1 MGEFQNYFKKENY
14 EFSFIGRANQ
24 SEFGTCENRSVKIKG
39 DTVQSFRREEVS
51 CFLCAVDD
59 RTRSSLVFNS
69 KLSYDIINN
78 ALNRWRLLRSS
89 RLCLHQRISIGL
101 GNRRFRREVNLS
113 ASHLNFWHV
122 YCSLLIC
129 AYALFR
135 EYFENKVGK
144 CCVQM
149 TALSKD
155 KRWAFI
161 TLKFD
166 SNALAEDA
174 IDR

>member
-1 MGEFQNYFKKENY
+1 MP
-14 EFSFIGRANQ
+14 SIGGDFLEVRDCV
-24 SEFGTCENRSVKIKG
+24 FIKG
-39 DTVQSFRREEVS
+39 FPSDSGIDVS
-51 CFLCAVDD
+51 DV
-59 RTRSSLVFNS
+59 
-69 KLSYDIINN
+69 
-78 ALNRWRLLRSS
+78 
-89 RLCLHQRISIGL
+89 
-101 GNRRFRREVNLS
+101 
-113 ASHLNFWHV
+113 
-122 YCSLLIC
+122 
-129 AYALFR
+129 R

-166 SNALAEDA
+166 SNALAEDV